1 MALAVSVREL
11 SMLTKIQ
18 LLRDR
23 WNSART
29 IETGQTVIS
38 ALEKCLPY
46 SGQGGVID
54 CLALQPVGW
63 YNTIFVYDLTDWTQ
77 ILHWACKMDMYI
89 VIFIVLKLKNSV
101 MMKSIKI
108 TERISS
114 IWVYSAVLNSA
125 FSLDPL
131 MSFTISI
138 RGSSV
143 CFSLGQWSITA
154 IFSFVRY

>member
-1 MALAVSVREL
+1 M
-11 SMLTKIQ
+11 
-18 LLRDR
+18 
-23 WNSART
+23 
-29 IETGQTVIS
+29 
-38 ALEKCLPY
+38 
-46 SGQGGVID
+46 
-54 CLALQPVGW
+54 
-63 YNTIFVYDLTDWTQ
+63 YDLTDWTQ
-77 ILHWACKMDMYI
+77 ILHWACEMDMYI

-131 MSFTISI
+131 MSVTISI

-143 CFSLGQWSITA
+143 FFSLVQ
-154 IFSFVRY
+154 